1 MHIDFHDKTNTV
13 TADYVDLIDR
23 LIQYAAD
30 AEEITGEAEMSI
42 TFVDNSEIQIINRNY
57 RQKDA
62 PTDVISFAMQEEG
75 EGEQQIIGAEIPIVY
90 GDIIISVDKAKEQA
104 EEYEHSVERELGF
117 LALHGFLHLLGYDHM
132 NEADEKKMFGRQEEI
147 LNGFGLKRE
156 EN

>member
-1 MHIDFHDKTNTV
+1 MHIDFHDKTNSV

-30 AEEITGEAEMSI
+30 AEKITEEAEMSI
-42 TFVDNSEIQIINRNY
+42 TFVDNAEIQVINRNY
-57 RQKDA
+57 RQKDV

-75 EGEQQIIGAEIPIVY
+75 EGEQQIIGEEIPIVY

-104 EEYEHSVERELGF
+104 EEYQHSVERELGF